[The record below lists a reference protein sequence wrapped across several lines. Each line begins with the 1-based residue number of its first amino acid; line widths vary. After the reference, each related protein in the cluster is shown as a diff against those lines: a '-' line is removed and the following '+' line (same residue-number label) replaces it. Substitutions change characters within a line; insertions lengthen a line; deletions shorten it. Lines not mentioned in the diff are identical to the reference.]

1 MHKLISIF
9 SYFIFLD
16 LLMKNFFKICL
27 HLRDWSFGM
36 ICSEFFLSL
45 ILAIDS
51 EKGVLNFK
59 YWFYNKL
66 DFFGYA
72 IKEGGEI
79 SKIILE

>member
-1 MHKLISIF
+1 
-9 SYFIFLD
+9 
-16 LLMKNFFKICL
+16 
-27 HLRDWSFGM
+27 M